1 MRWPELWDS
10 HKEAMEMAGL
20 SWGLESLVEL
30 ELAVRVFA
38 SNKFEKEGL
47 GHPAVTRWSGLI

>member
-1 MRWPELWDS
+1 
-10 HKEAMEMAGL
+10 MEMAGL